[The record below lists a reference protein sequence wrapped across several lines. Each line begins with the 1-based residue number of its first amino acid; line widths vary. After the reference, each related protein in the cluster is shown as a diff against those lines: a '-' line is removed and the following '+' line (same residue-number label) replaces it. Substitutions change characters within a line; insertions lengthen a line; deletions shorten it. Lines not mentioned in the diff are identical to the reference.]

1 MDALLSPDIF
11 ISHSTKDDLEV
22 DRIAEALRMAGLSV
36 WVDHQ
41 NGIPIGSPS
50 FDQMIQDNLNKCK
63 RGLLI
68 LTGDS
73 ARSLECNGEWRHL
86 LAHKRL
92 YVARLKDFPQ
102 TDFPSRL
109 AIIQYANLL
118 RDYGQGLDALIQALQ
133 RDTTLAASHPGTALA
148 LRTSGQ
154 FPNWQLSLPL
164 IGRDEALA
172 KTGQLLTQARAVVL
186 TGPGGVGKT
195 RLAAELSSRAANPD
209 GVIWYTLAAAATPAQ
224 AEVDLDK
231 LTALL
236 RGHFGLVPT
245 DNPDTVW
252 NTLGASQALL
262 ILDNAE
268 DCQQPQ
274 LFVARV
280 NQLNQRS
287 SGLGVLITSRHVWP
301 QLKAATPY
309 LLPMPAAADAERM
322 FYNMADFRLEPGLA
336 RPTAAEVATLAEAG
350 RYHPRLLEFAATWL
364 QAYPVR
370 KVEQWLRTL
379 RGEKP
384 EEVLADVLGHTL
396 ELVAKQP
403 HGPLALAALRRL
415 LVCRGGFTSEA
426 AEALLAD
433 LPEATDTLD
442 ILVAWSLLR
451 WDGRRYDTD
460 LLTREVEVPDSAA
473 YPLHYDY
480 YLTLAEQYNDQQ
492 DYASLVAEAANLE
505 VAFEWTMLAGKVKKA
520 YRLADTMRNMLHNR
534 GRFTQDLAWLQ
545 RIAAALPPEAEG
557 GLRAALLN
565 SLGISYTVQPLG
577 NRPANLRRAIAA
589 YEQSLRF
596 LIGHDAPLNYASTQN
611 NLGVAYRDL
620 SEISEREA
628 NLRRAVAAYEQALRF
643 RTEQAAPLDYASTQ
657 NNLGAA
663 YRSLSEI
670 SEREANLRRAVAAYE
685 QALRFQT
692 EQNAPFDYAMS
703 QHNLGNAYS
712 DLSEISER
720 EANLRR
726 AVAAYEQA
734 LRFRTEQA
742 APLDYAMT
750 QTSLGITYSDLAQV
764 SERETNLRR
773 AIVAFEQALRFQTE
787 QDTPLNYA
795 NTQNSLGLIYS
806 NLSEISEH
814 EDNLQRALT
823 AFEQALRF
831 RTEQAAPLDY
841 ANTQN
846 NLGLAYFSL
855 SETNER
861 EANLRRAVVAFEQA
875 LRFHTEQDAPLN
887 YAGTQ
892 NNLGLAYSGLSLVS
906 ERETNL
912 RRAIMAFEQALRY
925 YTEQDAPL
933 YYASAQNNLGLTY
946 SSLAQVSERE
956 ANLRRAIVAFEQALC
971 HYTEQAASL
980 NYANT
985 QNNLGNAY
993 KSLIYVAE
1001 PATHFNQ
1008 ALQAYLE
1015 AQRVAAM
1022 QKARLPYTRVTI
1034 DLGILF
1040 EIGSDLHAAIK
1051 CWQEAERH
1059 YQVMG
1064 DQAHA
1069 AQLRAWIQEAEEELR
1084 AEPPAPAA

>member
-1 MDALLSPDIF
+1 
-11 ISHSTKDDLEV
+11 
-22 DRIAEALRMAGLSV
+22 
-36 WVDHQ
+36 
-41 NGIPIGSPS
+41 
-50 FDQMIQDNLNKCK
+50 
-63 RGLLI
+63 
-68 LTGDS
+68 
-73 ARSLECNGEWRHL
+73 
-86 LAHKRL
+86 
-92 YVARLKDFPQ
+92 
-102 TDFPSRL
+102 
-109 AIIQYANLL
+109 
-118 RDYGQGLDALIQALQ
+118 
-133 RDTTLAASHPGTALA
+133 
-148 LRTSGQ
+148 
-154 FPNWQLSLPL
+154 
-164 IGRDEALA
+164 
-172 KTGQLLTQARAVVL
+172 
-186 TGPGGVGKT
+186 
-195 RLAAELSSRAANPD
+195 
-209 GVIWYTLAAAATPAQ
+209 
-224 AEVDLDK
+224 
-231 LTALL
+231 
-236 RGHFGLVPT
+236 
-245 DNPDTVW
+245 
-252 NTLGASQALL
+252 LL

-274 LFVARV
+274 PFVARV

-301 QLKAATPY
+301 RLKAATSY

-322 FYNMADFRLEPGLA
+322 FYNMADFKLEPSLP

-370 KVEQWLRTL
+370 KVAQWLRTL

-396 ELVAKQP
+396 ELVARQP
-403 HGPLALAALRRL
+403 HGPLALTALRRL

-433 LPEATDTLD
+433 LPDAADTLD
-442 ILVAWSLLR
+442 ILVAWNLLR

-460 LLTREVEVPDSAA
+460 LLTREAEAPDPAA

-480 YLTLAEQYNDQQ
+480 YEALAQQ
-492 DYASLVAEAANLE
+492 HNETQEYAGLVPEAANLE
-505 VAFEWTMLAGKVKKA
+505 IAFEWAIMAGEVEKA
-520 YRLADTMRNMLHNR
+520 YWLANTTRNMLHNR

-545 RIAAALPPEAEG
+545 RVAVALPPEAEG
-557 GLRAALLN
+557 GLQAALLN
-565 SLGISYTVQPLG
+565 SLGISYTVQQLG

-596 LIGHDAPLNYASTQN
+596 LNGHGAPLNYASTQN
-611 NLGVAYRDL
+611 NLGVD
-620 SEISEREA
+620 
-628 NLRRAVAAYEQALRF
+628 EQALRF

-692 EQNAPFDYAMS
+692 EQNAPLEYANT
-703 QHNLGNAYS
+703 QHNLGNAYR
-712 DLSEISER
+712 DLSGISER

-734 LRFRTEQA
+734 LRFHTEQA
-742 APLDYAMT
+742 APLYYAMT
-750 QTSLGITYSDLAQV
+750 QTSLGIAYSDLAQV

-773 AIVAFEQALRFQTE
+773 AVAAYEQALRFRTE
-787 QDTPLNYA
+787 QDAPLDYA

-814 EDNLQRALT
+814 EANLRRAMA

-841 ANTQN
+841 AATQN
-846 NLGLAYFSL
+846 NLGLSYFSL
-855 SETNER
+855 SEISER
-861 EANLRRAVVAFEQA
+861 EANLRRAVAAFEQALRFYTEQDAPFNYAGTQNNLGIAYSGLSHVSECETNLRRAVVAFEQA
-875 LRFHTEQDAPLN
+875 LRH
-887 YAGTQ
+887 
-892 NNLGLAYSGLSLVS
+892 
-906 ERETNL
+906 
-912 RRAIMAFEQALRY
+912 
-925 YTEQDAPL
+925 YTEQNAPL

-956 ANLRRAIVAFEQALC
+956 ANLRRAVVAYEQALR
-971 HYTEQAASL
+971 HYTEQDAPL
-980 NYANT
+980 NYAST
-985 QNNLGNAY
+985 QNSLGNAY
-993 KSLIYVAE
+993 KSLIYVTE
-1001 PATHFNQ
+1001 PATNFNQ

-1015 AQRVAAM
+1015 AQRVAAL
-1022 QKARLPYTRVTI
+1022 QKARSPYVRATI

-1040 EIGSDLHAAIK
+1040 EIGVDLHAAIR

-1059 YQVMG
+1059 CQVMG

-1069 AQLRAWIQEAEEELR
+1069 DQLRAWIQEAEEKLR
-1084 AEPPAPAA
+1084 AEPRAPAA